1 MTSSPTE
8 EILEPCALL
17 VPCPLYLVP
26 CPLSLVPCP
35 LSLLSHYLC
44 YYPIFQTTMAPDKT
58 KKTLLL
64 ERFDLARHQN
74 AELIEEISQFV
85 RANNASETHFM
96 QGYSFESGVKMLE
109 EQRDLVFNLVNRQ
122 AILDAEDNAQELD
135 FLIDRIEGQI
145 NHYAEIKMGLN
156 VFFKSIN

>member
-1 MTSSPTE
+1 
-8 EILEPCALL
+8 
-17 VPCPLYLVP
+17 
-26 CPLSLVPCP
+26 
-35 LSLLSHYLC
+35 
-44 YYPIFQTTMAPDKT
+44 MAGDKT
-58 KKTLLL
+58 KKMLLL

-85 RANNASETHFM
+85 VANNASETHFM

-122 AILDAEDNAQELD
+122 AILDADDNAQELD